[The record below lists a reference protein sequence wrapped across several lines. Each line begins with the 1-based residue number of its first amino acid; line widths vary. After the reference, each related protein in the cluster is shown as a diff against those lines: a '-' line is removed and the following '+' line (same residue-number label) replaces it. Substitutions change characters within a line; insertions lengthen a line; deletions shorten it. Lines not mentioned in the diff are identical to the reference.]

1 MRFESGDP
9 AYKALEGMMFACS
22 QRFIKEENGAPC
34 AEIRVS
40 RIISGTG
47 FD

>member
-1 MRFESGDP
+1 MRFEAGDP

-22 QRFIKEENGAPC
+22 QRFVLDENGAPG
-34 AEIRVS
+34 AEIRIS
-40 RIISGTG
+40 RIVPGTG